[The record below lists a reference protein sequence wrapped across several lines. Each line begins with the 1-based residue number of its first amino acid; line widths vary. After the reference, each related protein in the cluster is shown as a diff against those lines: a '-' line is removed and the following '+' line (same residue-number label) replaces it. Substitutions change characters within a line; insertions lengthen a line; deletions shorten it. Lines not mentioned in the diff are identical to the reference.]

1 MVLIQISLFLSS
13 FSCTV
18 DPYLFENFNTVD
30 GDILSAKF
38 KAFKFPDSSYVQFR
52 ATVNVCLDKCLG
64 TQCSNNQVGYGR
76 RKREISA
83 ANKVYEISLAMFLQV
98 SDIGGVNKSEYPWY
112 GMVLFTSL
120 IDLCL
125 FFVLVPDE
133 VLQLEEKLRELKLAN
148 QRLARNSRG
157 NFADLSRSMEQMPAS
172 SAVPAYVVDEREL
185 GQLSS
190 GAVNPVSLGSLGA
203 LLICAL
209 CWRLM

>member
-1 MVLIQISLFLSS
+1 M
-13 FSCTV
+13 

-98 SDIGGVNKSEYPWY
+98 NDIGGVNKSEFHCNFMYY
-112 GMVLFTSL
+112 LFF
-120 IDLCL
+120 IDLCP
-125 FFVLVPDE
+125 FFILVADE

-190 GAVNPVSLGSLGA
+190 GAVNPASLGSLGA
-203 LLICAL
+203 LLLICGAL

>member
-1 MVLIQISLFLSS
+1 MV
-13 FSCTV
+13 CH
-18 DPYLFENFNTVD
+18 
-30 GDILSAKF
+30 
-38 KAFKFPDSSYVQFR
+38 
-52 ATVNVCLDKCLG
+52 
-64 TQCSNNQVGYGR
+64 
-76 RKREISA
+76 
-83 ANKVYEISLAMFLQV
+83 
-98 SDIGGVNKSEYPWY
+98 

-125 FFVLVPDE
+125 FFLVPDE

-190 GAVNPVSLGSLGA
+190 GAVNPVSLGSLRA

>member
-1 MVLIQISLFLSS
+1 MV
-13 FSCTV
+13 CH
-18 DPYLFENFNTVD
+18 
-30 GDILSAKF
+30 
-38 KAFKFPDSSYVQFR
+38 
-52 ATVNVCLDKCLG
+52 
-64 TQCSNNQVGYGR
+64 
-76 RKREISA
+76 
-83 ANKVYEISLAMFLQV
+83 
-98 SDIGGVNKSEYPWY
+98 

-157 NFADLSRSMEQMPAS
+157 NFADLSRSMEQLPAS

-209 CWRLM
+209 LCWRLM

>member
-1 MVLIQISLFLSS
+1 MVLIQISLFLST

-120 IDLCL
+120 IDLCP